1 MSSLP
6 IILPF
11 GFSAKPGDL
20 VYLLGRTR
28 VSPHTVIGYAER
40 DGNVLLVVQKAL
52 PGATV
57 KRELPAVEQGKTW
70 FTNVSDARRA
80 LGE

>member
-1 MSSLP
+1 MSSPP

-11 GFSAKPGDL
+11 GFPVKPGDT

-28 VSPHTVIGYAER
+28 VSPHTVTGYTER

-52 PGATV
+52 SGATV
-57 KRELPAVEQGKTW
+57 KRELPAGEQGKTW
-70 FTNVSDARRA
+70 FTDVSDARRA